1 MALECNIDAKGKA
14 VRLRLGL
21 MGVVSSLGLA
31 AGCLLISAPDLAWI
45 IPAGA
50 FVGGHL
56 LFSKDALDGVL
67 LERLGLELQSEI
79 ISTGQVCLSGPT
91 QDLRERIDN
100 PLR

>member
-45 IPAGA
+45 VPVGA
-50 FVGGHL
+50 FLGGV
-56 LFSKDALDGVL
+56 FSIF
-67 LERLGLELQSEI
+67 ELRSVKEAN
-79 ISTGQVCLSGPT
+79 
-91 QDLRERIDN
+91 LR
-100 PLR
+100 